1 MDRFQLLEC
10 QRRSDRAFVR
20 PYGMLSIGASSSFG
34 TRRPTAPCGTQCP
47 PLVFGRTAG
56 SVTALAS
63 HRDRY
68 DISVN
73 FPVVVVDYRNFGMRC
88 NSSRRNDNGLRRHR
102 LIVASVRC
110 LRYSNGGVT
119 SPGTQR

>member
-1 MDRFQLLEC
+1 MRD
-10 QRRSDRAFVR
+10 
-20 PYGMLSIGASSSFG
+20 
-34 TRRPTAPCGTQCP
+34 TAPF

-56 SVTALAS
+56 SVTALSS

-68 DISVN
+68 AISVN
-73 FPVVVVDYRNFGMRC
+73 FPVVAVDFCNFGMRF
-88 NSSRRNDNGLRRHR
+88 NSSRHNDNGLRRHR

-119 SPGTQR
+119 SPGIQR